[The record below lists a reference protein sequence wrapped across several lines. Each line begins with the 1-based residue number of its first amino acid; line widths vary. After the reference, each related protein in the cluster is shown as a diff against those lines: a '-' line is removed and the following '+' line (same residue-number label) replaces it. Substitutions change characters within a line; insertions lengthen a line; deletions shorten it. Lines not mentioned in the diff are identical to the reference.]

1 MSGIGNLIIGVG
13 TNIDG
18 LKKGMADAVQVVTKD
33 GKKLGDAAKA
43 ASDKITE
50 GMKGAGTS
58 TESMRTQLRKAT
70 QDAQRMAEQFGI
82 NSKEF
87 RVAAATAGELKDR
100 IGDINTVITAMS
112 ADSKFT
118 SVANAMQ
125 AAAGSIS
132 IVTGAMGLLGVESEN
147 VQKTMLKVQSAIALT
162 QGIAQLKE
170 MGAAFTAMS
179 VVIRTSVIP
188 SLMTMSGA
196 LIATGIG
203 ALIVALGIAIA
214 SWSDYQEA
222 VKYAANIQGIMIER
236 TRAATDA
243 FLKQADAMF
252 KISSARK
259 GGIND
264 IDRQIKILEAQG
276 NKENEI
282 YVLQQKK
289 LAMEMAYMEQKKKF
303 AIKQGVTDEALLQ
316 MNEDIK
322 NKENEIIVLRLSNQ
336 KRLSDSLEK
345 NNDKTIKAAEKTA
358 DKMDEIYEN
367 QKNNALHGEQP
378 EYDLPTPSGPAPA
391 ATIPVPMFSRAELDE
406 ASARQEELFK
416 NSQLAIEKAKRNA
429 AELAQLSNNINTAF
443 VGAITE
449 AITGWAELTGAAL
462 AGATVSFESF
472 GMVALQ
478 AITGFMKTM
487 ANQMISLGVARIA
500 TDTLIAIPGAGPG
513 LVAAGTGLLIAASM
527 ANTMANKS
535 PMNGSAGVGGSGQMG
550 GTNQRGGGSIKLA
563 QGGIA
568 YGPTLAT
575 IGDNKGARFNP
586 EVVAPLDKLKNL
598 MGGGGSSDVTVHGQ
612 LYGETILLSS
622 RRAGQKM
629 NRRGQRF

>member
-1 MSGIGNLIIGVG
+1 MSIGNLIIGVG

-87 RVAAATAGELKDR
+87 RVAAATAGELKDK

-196 LIATGIG
+196 LVATGIG

-214 SWSDYQEA
+214 SWNDYQEA

-264 IDRQIKILEAQG
+264 IERQIKILEAQG

-336 KRLSDSLEK
+336 KRLHDSLEK
-345 NNDKTIKAAEKTA
+345 TNIKTVKSAEKTA
-358 DKMDEIYEN
+358 TKLNEIKER
-367 QKNNALHGEQP
+367 QKEESISA
-378 EYDLPTPSGPAPA
+378 PTPTTQQPGELSLVQPGTGGIEAIQKAQADARAKLQADA
-391 ATIPVPMFSRAELDE
+391 AAL
-406 ASARQEELFK
+406 Q
-416 NSQLAIEKAKRNA
+416 
-429 AELAQLSNNINTAF
+429 QLSMNINASMA
-443 VGAITE
+443 GAMANVIG
-449 AITGWAELTGAAL
+449 GWAELTGAAL

-472 GMVALQ
+472 GQVALQ
-478 AITGFMKTM
+478 AITGFMK
-487 ANQMISLGVARIA
+487 QMGMQMTEMGVAKIA
-500 TDTLIAIPGAGPG
+500 TDALIAVPGGGPA
-513 LVAAGTGLLIAASM
+513 LVAAGTALIVAASM
-527 ANTMANKS
+527 ASTLANKS
-535 PMNGSAGVGGSGQMG
+535 PMNGASGVGNSGQMR
-550 GTNQRGGGSIKLA
+550 GTNKRNQGTIKLA
-563 QGGIA
+563 SGGIA

-575 IGDNKGARFNP
+575 IGDNKGARYNP
-586 EVVAPLDKLKNL
+586 EVVAPLDKLKSL
-598 MGGGGSSDVTVHGQ
+598 MGGGAGGDVTVHGQ